1 MGDGGGPGL
10 FLLGWGLLASGM
22 GLALATDFRGTAGR
36 FLDFQE
42 RAGRRTPSP
51 LGPPRKV
58 RIKRMRWIGAAFS
71 VAGPPVFVFNV
82 VRVAEHGIGA
92 GATAPLDAPVPVPVV
107 GLGCLAAA
115 FITWTLW
122 RPTGQSRRMWTTG
135 GRLCRTALVL
145 HTAAVPAFVASL
157 AFGNLVALQSTVLIG
172 AFAQITVVASAP
184 DTTPEAPGTAKAP
197 AAP

>member
-1 MGDGGGPGL
+1 MGDDGGPGL

-22 GLALATDFRGTAGR
+22 GLVLATDFRGAAGR
-36 FLDFQE
+36 FLDFHE

-58 RIKRMRWIGAAFS
+58 RIKRMRWIGAAFT
-71 VAGPPVFVFNV
+71 VAGPPVFVFNAV
-82 VRVAEHGIGA
+82 SVAEHGIGA
-92 GATAPLDAPVPVPVV
+92 GATAPLDAPAPVV
-107 GLGCLAAA
+107 GVGCLAAA

-122 RPTGQSRRMWTTG
+122 CPTGQSRRLWTTG

-145 HTAAVPAFVASL
+145 HTAAVPAFVASF

-172 AFAQITVVASAP
+172 AFAQIAMVASAP
-184 DTTPEAPGTAKAP
+184 DTTEAPDTTGP
-197 AAP
+197 GHR